1 MVERLQRVTGA
12 YDEVFLTGATGFV
25 GSHILRALLAAHY
38 RVRALV
44 RPGSRPLPLLE
55 GCTTISGDI
64 LRSGDLV
71 QHMVGCRYL
80 VHAAALYSFS
90 PGMREQMFANNVRG
104 CAGVLEAAHLA
115 GIERAIVTSSSS
127 TVGPSYGGR
136 PATEDDWDV
145 EDDSSAYHRSKLQ
158 QARVALA
165 ATVPVVLVLPTMPIG
180 PGDWKP
186 TPTGKMVV
194 DFMRGRIFATLGGG
208 LNVVAVEDVA
218 RAHVLALQ
226 YGRPR
231 ERYLVGGENMS
242 LSQLWERLAQICSRP
257 APTVHIPF
265 RLALALGWADEL
277 RCQIIRRGAGGMGAP
292 LVPLEGVRMARHRM
306 YVSSAKAQSEL
317 GYEAT
322 SVTTAL
328 ERAVRWYRDNGY
340 AR

>member
-1 MVERLQRVTGA
+1 MAEQLQPMTGA
-12 YDEVFLTGATGFV
+12 GDTVFLTGAGGFV
-25 GSHILRALLAAHY
+25 GSHVLRALLAAQY

-44 RPGSRPLPLLE
+44 RPGSRPPPTLE
-55 GCTTISGDI
+55 GCTVVQGDV
-64 LRSGDLV
+64 LHPGDLV
-71 QHMVGCRYL
+71 RDMAGCRYL

-90 PGMREQMFANNVRG
+90 PGMRRKMFATNVHG
-104 CAGVLEAAHLA
+104 CAGLLEAAHAA
-115 GIERAIVTSSSS
+115 GIERAIITSSSS
-127 TVGPSYGGR
+127 TVGPSSGGR

-145 EDDSSAYHRSKLQ
+145 DAGSSAYHRSKLQ

-165 ATVPVVLVLPTMPIG
+165 AQMPVVLVLPTAPVG

-186 TPTGKMVV
+186 TPTGKMIV
-194 DFMRGRIFATLGGG
+194 DFIRGRIFATLGGG
-208 LNVVAVEDVA
+208 MNVVAVEDVA

-242 LSQLWERLAQICSRP
+242 LSQLWERLAQICGRA
-257 APTVHIPF
+257 APSVRIPF
-265 RLALALGWADEL
+265 RLALALGWADEF
-277 RCQIIRRGAGGMGAP
+277 RCRLFRKATDGMAAP
-292 LVPLEGVRMARHRM
+292 LIPLEGVRMARHYM

-322 SVTTAL
+322 SVNAAL

-340 AR
+340 AT

>member
-1 MVERLQRVTGA
+1 MAEDLQRMTEAG
-12 YDEVFLTGATGFV
+12 DEVFLTGASGFV
-25 GSHILRALLAAHY
+25 GSHILHALLAARY

-44 RPGSRPLPLLE
+44 RPGSRPLPPLD
-55 GCTTISGDI
+55 GCTVVEGDV

-90 PGMREQMFANNVRG
+90 PGTHHKMFATNVRG
-104 CAGVLEAAHLA
+104 CAGLLEAAHRA
-115 GIERAIVTSSSS
+115 GIERAAVTSSSS

-136 PATEDDWDV
+136 PATEEDWDV
-145 EDDSSAYHRSKLQ
+145 EVGPSAYHRSKLQ

-165 ATVPVVLVLPTMPIG
+165 AQVPVVLVLPTAPVG

-231 ERYLVGGENMS
+231 ERYLVGGENIS
-242 LSQLWERLAQICSRP
+242 LSQLWERLAQICGRA
-257 APTVHIPF
+257 APTTRIPY
-265 RLALALGWADEL
+265 RLALTLGWADEL
-277 RCQIIRRGAGGMGAP
+277 RCRLFRRRAGEMAVP
-292 LVPLEGVRMARHRM
+292 LIPLEGVRMARHHM
-306 YVSSAKAQSEL
+306 YASSAKAQSEL

-322 SVTTAL
+322 SVTAAL

-340 AR
+340 AT